1 MKADP
6 FSILQLAACYLNIKR
21 FNEAEE
27 ILRENL
33 KENSMPEMYYFYGAA
48 LALQGKNKD
57 AIEAFKNNLLE
68 KPENHQVREL
78 IFHLLIS
85 DALQELNKG
94 NYTVL
99 SDILTDAIKYSPDNE
114 EANKILNH
122 FKSVLPISYL
132 KNEKRDKA
140 AALWLEEYKKS
151 DLSNVDNLHN
161 LALLYYWWALSN
173 EEKLL
178 QSEGKST
185 NEYRQQADE
194 LWRKTF
200 MFWFAFLYS
209 DSYWTKLSIN
219 KSQIWKVDLKP
230 ADLSLVKS
238 DFANDNLFKKLEAF
252 EEKYLHKNRSQDVDR
267 IKSYISHYFLEKK
280 TVHYWNELQA
290 HIRLNGFSKD
300 PVLIPVATELKKLG
314 GPFGVLFLNEFYPD
328 GHIQQNAIKLLTN
341 SGNSEKTRELGQKM
355 HLFYTSALI
364 GQIIS
369 TVKDLRKPELAL
381 ELWKNID
388 KQGGLNKTGISKD
401 SAEAQYLF
409 ALILFEKGKQC
420 IVRQQI
426 SEAITEWTDSD
437 KAILKAIKNDK
448 DKNINILISSLQ
460 LEFFQMINEECTGFA
475 LKMNK
480 SSKYSEAIAILEQ
493 AYNITK
499 DDKLKSLLCAN
510 YCDKAFS
517 YSREKKRKE
526 AREFF
531 EKALKVD
538 KNYGAAKRG
547 LSISYNDEGISLWN
561 DEKLDK
567 AIEMLEKAVELEKD
581 DTGIQNLTRAYN
593 EKAVNILNA
602 INQYS
607 SSSTCDTA
615 INLLI
620 KALKLTDP
628 AVDFVKESA
637 SFAYWEESR
646 IDYYISSLDKGLY
659 KSMLKNLWV
668 AHRTR
673 KNLRGY

>member
-1 MKADP
+1 MKADQ

-33 KENSMPEMYYFYGAA
+33 KENSMPEMYYFHGLA
-48 LALQGKNKD
+48 LASLGKNKD
-57 AIEAFKNNLLE
+57 AIEAFKKNLLE
-68 KPENHQVREL
+68 MPENQQVREL
-78 IFHLLIS
+78 IFRLLIG
-85 DALQELNKG
+85 DAVQELNKG

-99 SDILTDAIKYSPDNE
+99 SEILTDAIKYSPDNE

-140 AALWLEEYKKS
+140 AAMWLEEYRKS

-178 QSEGKST
+178 QSEGKAT
-185 NEYRQQADE
+185 NEYRLQADE
-194 LWRKTF
+194 LWKKTF

-219 KSQIWKVDLKP
+219 KSEIWKVDLKP

-252 EEKYLHKNRSQDVDR
+252 EEKYLHKNSSQDVDR
-267 IKSYISHYFLEKK
+267 IKAYISHYFLEKK
-280 TVHYWNELQA
+280 TVHYWNEFQA
-290 HIRLNGFSKD
+290 HIRSNGISKD
-300 PVLIPVATELKKLG
+300 PVLISDATELKKLG

-328 GHIQQNAIKLLTN
+328 GHIQQKAIKLLTD
-341 SGNSEKTRELGQKM
+341 SGNSEKTKELGQKM
-355 HLFYTSALI
+355 HLIYTSALI

-369 TVKDLRKPELAL
+369 TVKDLRIPELAH

-401 SAEAQYLF
+401 SAEAQYLL
-409 ALILFEKGKQC
+409 ALILFEKGKQY

-426 SEAITEWTDSD
+426 SEAMTEWTDSE
-437 KAILKAIKNDK
+437 KAILKAINNDK

-460 LEFFQMINEECTGFA
+460 LELFQKINEESTGFA

-480 SSKYSEAIAILEQ
+480 ASKYSEAIAILEQ
-493 AYNITK
+493 ANNITK

-510 YCDKAFS
+510 YCDQAYS
-517 YSREKKRKE
+517 YSRDKKLKE

-538 KNYGAAKRG
+538 KNYGVAKRG
-547 LSISYNDEGISLWN
+547 LSISYNDEGIALWN
-561 DEKLDK
+561 NGNLDK
-567 AIEMLEKAVELEKD
+567 AIDLLEKSLTLDRDELGLK
-581 DTGIQNLTRAYN
+581 NLAGVYN
-593 EKAVNILNA
+593 AKAVKILNA

-620 KALKLTDP
+620 KALKLIVPDI
-628 AVDFVKESA
+628 DFAKESA

-646 IDYYISSLDKGLY
+646 IDYYISDLPEGLY

-668 AHRTR
+668 AYRGR